1 MLEGDVVGRHR
12 PLLSQSIFRMLEQ
25 ESNHNT
31 HILPYQ
37 RALFDRLCA
46 TARAVLCTKRCGPIR
61 LKNAFMLLG
70 GSGQGKTFL
79 ARALSLEMGVP
90 YLPIS
95 ISDWLL
101 LGSRGSATWP
111 AIFDFIE
118 RSASRPGAIIYLD
131 ELEKCGSDQS
141 MSSAWC
147 AFLKCEVFSL
157 VDSRI
162 PFNINDLDGNPI
174 AQSRIEEVQRFL
186 ENRTMIVAGAAFQ
199 DLWEE
204 RARPS
209 MGFIADDTGNGMP
222 DWSDLVRI
230 VGRETINRFSSE
242 LFILPELTAADYRQ
256 MVDAMACHVD
266 ELWRPRFIELGHAR
280 IPIAVEHKKGARYLE
295 EILLAAIMEERA
307 CMVNSVPPTMPSE
320 RVEKGLE
327 WPDLQVF

>member
-1 MLEGDVVGRHR
+1 MLENE
-12 PLLSQSIFRMLEQ
+12 P
-25 ESNHNT
+25 NHKP

-37 RALFDRLCA
+37 QALFDRLCA

-61 LKNAFMLLG
+61 LKSAFLLLG

-79 ARALSLEMGVP
+79 ARALADEMGSLP

-95 ISDWLL
+95 VSDWLL
-101 LGSRGSATWP
+101 LGSRGAATWP

-118 RSASRPGAIIYLD
+118 RSADRPGAIIYLD
-131 ELEKCGSDQS
+131 ELEKCGNDQA

-157 VDSRI
+157 CDSRI
-162 PFNINDLDGNPI
+162 PFNIRDLDGDPLPP
-174 AQSRIEEVQRFL
+174 SRIEVVQRFL

-199 DLWEE
+199 DLWEQ

-209 MGFIADDTGNGMP
+209 MGFITEDTGEGEP
-222 DWSDLVRI
+222 DWNDLVRI

-256 MVDAMACHVD
+256 MVDAMASHVD
-266 ELWRPRFIELGHAR
+266 EMWRARFLELGHAR
-280 IPIAVEHKKGARYLE
+280 IPIAVAHKKGARYME

-307 CMVNSVPPTMPSE
+307 SMSNFVPLKMPAE
-320 RVEKGLE
+320 RKGGEAE
-327 WPDLQVF
+327 WPDLQIF